1 MKLKSHRF
9 HEKMLSGNWDEDS
22 KEISVVPEGIHDYY
36 LFHFLSYNQLSPRA
50 IAKCFPS

>member
-9 HEKMLSGNWDEDS
+9 HEKMLRGNWDEDS
-22 KEISVVPEGIHDYY
+22 KEISVVPEGIHDYNLFY
-36 LFHFLSYNQLSPRA
+36 LFSYNLLGPGA

>member
-22 KEISVVPEGIHDYY
+22 TEISVVPEGIHDFY
-36 LFHFLSYNQLSPRA
+36 LFHLFSDNLIGPGA